1 MTNDMIMLLM
11 QDEEMLLY
19 LRHRPTWIKHLTRY
33 PHENAAFINQYKVET
48 KKTFG
53 DKIQQV
59 GQYASLA
66 SMFLTQ

>member
-1 MTNDMIMLLM
+1 MTRDMILRLISDDELLY
-11 QDEEMLLY
+11 Y
-19 LRHRPTWIKHLTRY
+19 LRHRPHWIKHLTRY
-33 PHENAAFINQYKVET
+33 PGDESQFMNEYRVVT

-66 SMFLTQ
+66 NMFLVQ